1 MALPHKEWRAYL
13 DTILDSYIRTNVTV
27 DAVGYMVDRMEEV
40 CTFSIAHELAFLPLA
55 NRFALVRYS
64 PSI

>member
-40 CTFSIAHELAFLPLA
+40 GAFSIAHKLAGFHWLTDLPWSDIL
-55 NRFALVRYS
+55 
-64 PSI
+64 